1 MSLLAADHACSA
13 GRAPRSRSGTSVGP
27 CRADPTSSAALDGPA
42 PRPAVV
48 ALGARLV
55 DGGRAGLRRD
65 RRSALHEALPHIRK
79 EISQ

>member
-1 MSLLAADHACSA
+1 MSLLAADHARSA

-42 PRPAVV
+42 PRPAIV
-48 ALGARLV
+48 ALGHDWWTGA
-55 DGGRAGLRRD
+55 APALRRD